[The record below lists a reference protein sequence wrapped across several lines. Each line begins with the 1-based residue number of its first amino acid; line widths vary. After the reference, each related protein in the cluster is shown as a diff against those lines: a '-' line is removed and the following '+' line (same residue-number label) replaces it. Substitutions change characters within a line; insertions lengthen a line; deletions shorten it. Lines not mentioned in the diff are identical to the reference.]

1 MESFVGKNGKI
12 YRPSSM
18 FAATPAAA
26 RMAQTL
32 LSELGD
38 DVPEGK
44 HLSSSCGFGTHQPET
59 A

>member
-1 MESFVGKNGKI
+1 MGARDGKNGKI

-26 RMAQTL
+26 RMAQNL

-44 HLSSSCGFGTHQPET
+44 HLSPRT
-59 A
+59 ASNS